1 MSQPNPHL
9 YSGLS
14 NSHSAKMKRL
24 RSLTHILDN
33 AIAIPGTRYRVGIDP
48 ILGLLPGAGDF
59 IGTAFSGYI
68 VLEAALMGLPR
79 PTLIRMFYNIIL
91 DEIVGSIPVI
101 GDFFDLGFKANV
113 KNLALLEAHVATPQE
128 SKKADWLFILL
139 LLGGLILFVVA
150 ITAISVFILR
160 LLFQAING

>member
-9 YSGLS
+9 SPVSS
-14 NSHSAKMKRL
+14 NSHSARMKRL

-79 PTLIRMFYNIIL
+79 ATLIRMFYNIVL
-91 DEIVGSIPVI
+91 DEIVGSIPII

-113 KNLALLEAHVATPQE
+113 KNLALLEAHVATPQQ
-128 SKKADWLFILL
+128 SKKADWLFIIL
-139 LLGGLILFVVA
+139 LLGALILFVVA
-150 ITAISVFILR
+150 ITAISVFILT
-160 LLFQAING
+160 LLFQAISG

>member
-9 YSGLS
+9 SPGS
-14 NSHSAKMKRL
+14 KPHSDKIRRL

-33 AIAIPGTRYRVGIDP
+33 AIAIPGTGYRVGIDP

-59 IGTAFSGYI
+59 LGSAFSGYI

-79 PTLIRMFYNIIL
+79 ETLIRMFFNIIL
-91 DEIVGSIPVI
+91 DEIVGSVPVV
-101 GDFFDLGFKANV
+101 GDFFDFGFKANV
-113 KNLALLEAHVATPQE
+113 KNMALLEAHLATPQQ
-128 SKKADWLFILL
+128 SKKADWWFIIL

-150 ITAISVFILR
+150 ITAISVFVFK
-160 LLFQAING
+160 LLFQAISS